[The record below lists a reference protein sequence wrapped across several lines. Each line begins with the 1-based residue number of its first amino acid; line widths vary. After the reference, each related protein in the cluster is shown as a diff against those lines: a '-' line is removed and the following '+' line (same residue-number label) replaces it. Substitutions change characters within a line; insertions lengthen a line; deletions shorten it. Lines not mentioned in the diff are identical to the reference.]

1 MKRDWHILDDNNPRT
16 YENESIEFFNEMS
29 KLYKDKPNVLYEICN
44 EPNGVEVTWNE
55 VIKPY
60 AKNVIPVI
68 RKNSPNSLIIVGLAD
83 WSKDTSSAI
92 ASPLEI
98 KNIMY
103 AVHTYMGNDFYT
115 VEDNLKLAIKKK
127 LPIII
132 TECAATDGSGDGY
145 VYLDFFKKWVDYLDS
160 NDLSWMVWQF
170 SDRGESSSLIIRK
183 DIRQLE
189 WISKGIYTKEEV
201 EKKKYDLND
210 YLSESG
216 EVSRE
221 LIRKYSK
228 IN

>member
-1 MKRDWHILDDNNPRT
+1 
-16 YENESIEFFNEMS
+16 
-29 KLYKDKPNVLYEICN
+29 
-44 EPNGVEVTWNE
+44 
-55 VIKPY
+55 
-60 AKNVIPVI
+60 
-68 RKNSPNSLIIVGLAD
+68 
-83 WSKDTSSAI
+83 
-92 ASPLEI
+92 
-98 KNIMY
+98 
-103 AVHTYMGNDFYT
+103 
-115 VEDNLKLAIKKK
+115 
-127 LPIII
+127 
-132 TECAATDGSGDGY
+132 
-145 VYLDFFKKWVDYLDS
+145 
-160 NDLSWMVWQF
+160 MVWQF